1 MNTKNIAHYFDK
13 RSDFEA
19 LPPFYKKLEMYT
31 DDTSVDFGVPD
42 LNIVPSSFHQ
52 TNRFTVGYCY
62 KRAGLISLNPEKI
75 IQKQGR

>member
-1 MNTKNIAHYFDK
+1 MNNKNIAHYFNK
-13 RSDFEA
+13 RNDFEE

-31 DDTSVDFGVPD
+31 DDSAADFGVPD

-52 TNRFTVGYCY
+52 TGRFTVGYCY
-62 KRAGLISLNPEKI
+62 KRSGNILLEPEKL